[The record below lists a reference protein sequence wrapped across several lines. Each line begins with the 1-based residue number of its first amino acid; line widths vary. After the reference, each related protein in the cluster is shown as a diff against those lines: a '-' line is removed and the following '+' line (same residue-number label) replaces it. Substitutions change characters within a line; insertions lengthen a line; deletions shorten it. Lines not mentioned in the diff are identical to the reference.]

1 MMNERKNMLLSEKT
15 QKFLAALLIA
25 ALILI
30 AVKNIADSD
39 VSKPS
44 FTDVPATHW
53 AFEGVQYCWEH
64 GLMNGVGDGVFAP
77 DEEVST
83 AQLAAVLVRMRWAA
97 ETESVDPSTTLDT
110 WWSPY
115 LFVAYRHGLLAD
127 TWIGN
132 DQAAGKTLAWRS
144 WRVEQAIT
152 RYEMAL
158 MLYNYMVVTGTGL
171 PGVDSLG
178 KTAQRI
184 GDFSGIPQD
193 YRVAVLTCVE
203 LGLITGTNAEGAFSG
218 TSHMTR
224 AQMAVILERM
234 QKAQDSIDSG
244 TDVAPASDAIIGYK
258 EPSPSDTVLPAPVV
272 PAAKP
277 AADAAGKQFPTT
289 GSTSA
294 PNANGYYTEANVDYG
309 SAVLVYELLELT
321 NASRAAEGKPPLQWV
336 PYDEAEE
343 YTLLRAYE
351 CSYAYGHTRPCGESE
366 TSVAVANIGSA
377 SSYTLP
383 SSIHGDWMASP
394 GHRKTILGDYKYMC
408 AAHCGPGWVVTFWND
423 YHFQNMEDYE
433 TAAHNY
439 HVKCAQGVFPP

>member
-1 MMNERKNMLLSEKT
+1 MNERKNMLLSEKP

-25 ALILI
+25 ALVLF

-44 FTDVPATHW
+44 FTDVSATHW
-53 AFEGVQYCWEH
+53 AFESVQYCWEH
-64 GLMNGVGDGVFAP
+64 GLMKGVGNGVFAP

-83 AQLAAVLVRMRWAA
+83 AQLAAVLVRMRWAD
-97 ETESVDPSTTLDT
+97 ETESVDPSITLDT

-115 LFVAYRHGLLAD
+115 LFVAHRHGLLTD
-127 TWIGN
+127 TWIGE

-144 WRVEQAIT
+144 WRVEQPIT

-158 MLYNYMVVTGTGL
+158 MLYNYMVATGTEL
-171 PGVDSLG
+171 PGEDTLR

-184 GDFSGIPQD
+184 GDFADIPQD
-193 YRVAVLTCVE
+193 YRVAAITCVE
-203 LGLITGTNAEGAFSG
+203 LGLIIGTNAEGAFSG
-218 TSHMTR
+218 AVHMTR

-234 QKAQDSIDSG
+234 QKAQDDMNIRPVVES
-244 TDVAPASDAIIGYK
+244 ASDATVGY
-258 EPSPSDTVLPAPVV
+258 EGLSPSDVILTPAI
-272 PAAKP
+272 PAAEP
-277 AADAAGKQFPTT
+277 ADDAHGKQFSTT
-289 GSTSA
+289 GSA
-294 PNANGYYTEANVDYG
+294 NVPNANGYYTKANVDYG
-309 SAVLVYELLELT
+309 AAVLVYELLELT
-321 NASRAAEGKPPLQWV
+321 NASRAAAGKVPLQWV

-377 SSYTLP
+377 SSYTSP

-394 GHRKTILGDYKYMC
+394 GHRKMILGEYKYMC

-423 YHFQNMEDYE
+423 YHFQNMEKYE

-439 HVKCAQGVFPP
+439 HVKCAHGVFTP